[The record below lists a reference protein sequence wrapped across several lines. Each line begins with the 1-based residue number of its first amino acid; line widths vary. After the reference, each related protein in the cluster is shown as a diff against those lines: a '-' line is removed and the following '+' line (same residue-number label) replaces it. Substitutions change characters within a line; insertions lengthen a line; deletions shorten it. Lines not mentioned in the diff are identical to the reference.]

1 MAEAIEVGSVL
12 IIDDIMG
19 HGSTVNE
26 ACRALRAAGFS
37 TVMSLTLVKDVFG
50 TRGYSFDVRY
60 SNGGPAD
67 FASCRRLSRHRSRSE
82 GVIDTCRRPTGSH
95 RSSCYR
101 HLRIA
106 SCIRFGDRESPP
118 FWGTCNAVW
127 VRRGLRKRARSRRR
141 CTAKRTSCRWLD
153 DRGAGRRVGQMEAAG
168 RSPPAHQCATF
179 RGRVEVRRRSGLD
192 GLAGDGQKQLDHRAG
207 SSVGRRSSSNHGRNM
222 GGRSRVSQAGQAPA
236 CRRGFQHLAGGRR
249 EPRTH
254 RSGRNTR
261 FLIQRA
267 SPDSSG
273 SQNHR
278 TDVRGPTEALNLRQL
293 HAGGGRRRP
302 DNGHWVALFGGSE
315 FTARNPVSQV
325 MQGMLAELDGK
336 GLEAE
341 TAKLKDFYASVERRV
356 QGVDNSEAR
365 QRVMAE
371 LYDRFFQTAFPR
383 DAERL
388 GIVYT
393 PVEIV
398 DFIIRSVAE
407 LLRREFGASLGDE
420 GVHILDPFAGTGTFI
435 VRLLQS
441 GLISP
446 DDLPRARPGD
456 HGREP
461 RGDRA
466 RGDGAHPGAAAPAPL
481 RRGLLQ
487 GGLPAAGRNRTPARA
502 AALRDHARVRA
513 YPAARPGHR
522 RRRTGPPPLRTVRAY
537 RADIATYRSGAAQTP
552 PRPPARRVRLRPRIP
567 VTPSL
572 LGTSRSYASSDA

>member
-1 MAEAIEVGSVL
+1 
-12 IIDDIMG
+12 
-19 HGSTVNE
+19 
-26 ACRALRAAGFS
+26 
-37 TVMSLTLVKDVFG
+37 
-50 TRGYSFDVRY
+50 
-60 SNGGPAD
+60 
-67 FASCRRLSRHRSRSE
+67 
-82 GVIDTCRRPTGSH
+82 
-95 RSSCYR
+95 
-101 HLRIA
+101 
-106 SCIRFGDRESPP
+106 
-118 FWGTCNAVW
+118 
-127 VRRGLRKRARSRRR
+127 
-141 CTAKRTSCRWLD
+141 
-153 DRGAGRRVGQMEAAG
+153 
-168 RSPPAHQCATF
+168 
-179 RGRVEVRRRSGLD
+179 
-192 GLAGDGQKQLDHRAG
+192 
-207 SSVGRRSSSNHGRNM
+207 M

-236 CRRGFQHLAGGRR
+236 CRRGFQHLAGVDGNR
-249 EPRTH
+249 E
-254 RSGRNTR
+254 
-261 FLIQRA
+261 LIARGGI
-267 SPDSSG
+267 PVSSFNELR
-273 SQNHR
+273 QTLR
-278 TDVRGPTEALNLRQL
+278 VVKTTVPTFAAQQKRLNLRQL

-407 LLRREFGASLGDE
+407 LLRREFGAYLGDE
-420 GVHILDPFAGTGTFI
+420 GVHILDPFTGTGTFI

-481 RRGLLQ
+481 RRGPSSGRPSSGWAEPCASGEPQRYEITHVSAPIRQRDQVIAVGEPVLHRYERLEHI
-487 GGLPAAGRNRTPARA
+487 GLIS
-502 AALRDHARVRA
+502 
-513 YPAARPGHR
+513 
-522 RRRTGPPPLRTVRAY
+522 RRT
-537 RADIATYRSGAAQTP
+537 DQ
-552 PRPPARRVRLRPRIP
+552 ARRKRHHDHPLA
-567 VTPSL
+567 
-572 LGTSRSYASSDA
+572 ASASVHASP

>member
-1 MAEAIEVGSVL
+1 MVAEAIRVGSSMRTTELSRTTPRPTKQKNLAHTDDPDAYQRGTMMAEAIEVGSVL

-254 RSGRNTR
+254 RSGG
-261 FLIQRA
+261 I
-267 SPDSSG
+267 PVSSF
-273 SQNHR
+273 N
-278 TDVRGPTEALNLRQL
+278 ELRQTL
-293 HAGGGRRRP
+293 
-302 DNGHWVALFGGSE
+302 
-315 FTARNPVSQV
+315 
-325 MQGMLAELDGK
+325 
-336 GLEAE
+336 
-341 TAKLKDFYASVERRV
+341 RV
-356 QGVDNSEAR
+356 VKTT
-365 QRVMAE
+365 V
-371 LYDRFFQTAFPR
+371 P
-383 DAERL
+383 
-388 GIVYT
+388 
-393 PVEIV
+393 
-398 DFIIRSVAE
+398 
-407 LLRREFGASLGDE
+407 
-420 GVHILDPFAGTGTFI
+420 TF
-435 VRLLQS
+435 
-441 GLISP
+441 
-446 DDLPRARPGD
+446 
-456 HGREP
+456 
-461 RGDRA
+461 
-466 RGDGAHPGAAAPAPL
+466 
-481 RRGLLQ
+481 
-487 GGLPAAGRNRTPARA
+487 
-502 AALRDHARVRA
+502 
-513 YPAARPGHR
+513 
-522 RRRTGPPPLRTVRAY
+522 
-537 RADIATYRSGAAQTP
+537 AAQQK
-552 PRPPARRVRLRPRIP
+552 RLI
-567 VTPSL
+567 
-572 LGTSRSYASSDA
+572 